1 MHESDPIFPFQLKP
15 DICYLGK
22 VQSRSET
29 KIFGI
34 LEEDRRKHM
43 YLLGKTGMGKST
55 FLENM
60 IVQDIYNDK
69 GLCFIDPHGDSSEYI
84 IKRIPERRLKDLV
97 YFNPSDL
104 EHPIGLNILEPTSGE
119 DPYLVV
125 SGLMQIFSHIWA
137 GSWSSRMEYILSNTL
152 FALLEVPDS
161 TLLGV
166 VRMLSDNDYKE
177 YVVSQI
183 KNPTVRNFWVK
194 EYAAFNDKYRTEA
207 VAPILNKI
215 GQFFSSDITL
225 NMMGQAVSTVNFRN
239 IMDEGKI
246 LIMNLS
252 KGKVGEQAIGLIGSM
267 IITKIQLAAMSRVNL
282 PEAQRKDF
290 YLYVDEFQ
298 NFTTESFA
306 TILSEARKYR
316 LALVLAHQYI
326 KQLEESDNEK
336 VKNAV
341 FGNVGTMMTFAIGA
355 EDAAKMELE
364 FEPVF
369 TGQNLVNLSK
379 FQMALKLG
387 IQGRP
392 SAPFLAQT
400 LAPCLPNEIITLE
413 RAVEVSRQNWTVT
426 RAHAQEEIM
435 EWLNKEFGDPDKKNK
450 KKSQFAHIMG
460 APGPERPDKPE
471 YNVDKP
477 QGGGQD
483 SRPQRDNRNDN
494 NYSNPRPAYNNDRP
508 QGDRPQRSNDYNS
521 NRPQGDRP
529 QRSNDKPSFDRNNQ
543 DRGSNDRPTTRSFD
557 QGNDRNVTRNNLDRT
572 SPDRNSDRQPID
584 RQANDKNGPERNQDR
599 NDNDRT
605 SNRDD
610 RRTNRKNRDE
620 ERNKR
625 QNTNSSDSNQVQTEN
640 PFKKSPSNSNH
651 QSSTPISKQ
660 QSPQDDSKP
669 RINIQDKLAKLSS
682 IKASTNP
689 NDRLSLLKNSI
700 KKD

>member
-1 MHESDPIFPFQLKP
+1 MHPNDPKFPFELKP
-15 DICYLGK
+15 NITYLGK

-29 KIFGI
+29 IIFGI
-34 LEEDRRKHM
+34 LDEDRRKHM

-69 GLCFIDPHGDSSEYI
+69 GLCFLDPHGDSSEYI

-104 EHPIGLNILEPTSGE
+104 EYPIGLNILEPTSGE

-125 SGLMQIFSHIWA
+125 SGLMQIFAHIWA

-152 FALLEVPDS
+152 FALLEVPGS

-177 YVVSQI
+177 YVISHI
-183 KNPTVRNFWVK
+183 KNPTVKNFWVK

-225 NMMGQAVSTVNFRN
+225 NMMGQTVSTINFRE
-239 IMDEGKI
+239 IMDDGKI

-267 IITKIQLAAMSRVNL
+267 IITKLQLAAMSRVNM
-282 PEAQRKDF
+282 PESERRDF

-387 IQGRP
+387 IQGKP

-400 LAPCLPNEIITLE
+400 LSPILPDEIMSLD
-413 RAVEVSRQNWTVT
+413 RAIEVSRKNWTVT
-426 RAHAQEEIM
+426 REAAQVQIM
-435 EWLNKEFGDPDKKNK
+435 AWMTEEFGDPEKKNK
-450 KKSQFAHIMG
+450 KKSQFSHLMG
-460 APGPERPDKPE
+460 GPGPERPEKSD
-471 YNVDKP
+471 
-477 QGGGQD
+477 GGNSGNNQD
-483 SRPQRDNRNDN
+483 SRPRDDRPPRTDRPPRENGNQSNYQQDRNNNQGNRDN
-494 NYSNPRPAYNNDRP
+494 NYRDNNSNNRDRSEGRNNDRP
-508 QGDRPQRSNDYNS
+508 QGNNRNFQSNDRPQRDEKRNERRTRDE
-521 NRPQGDRP
+521 NRSKLNE
-529 QRSNDKPSFDRNNQ
+529 RSKSESQ
-543 DRGSNDRPTTRSFD
+543 
-557 QGNDRNVTRNNLDRT
+557 
-572 SPDRNSDRQPID
+572 
-584 RQANDKNGPERNQDR
+584 
-599 NDNDRT
+599 
-605 SNRDD
+605 SNRDQD
-610 RRTNRKNRDE
+610 L
-620 ERNKR
+620 
-625 QNTNSSDSNQVQTEN
+625 N
-640 PFKKSPSNSNH
+640 PFKQPS
-651 QSSTPISKQ
+651 QSVRVNQNIS
-660 QSPQDDSKP
+660 SSGPN
-669 RINIQDKLAKLSS
+669 INDKLAKLSS
-682 IKASTNP
+682 IKSNIQPTKPPTTSDKA
-689 NDRLSLLKNSI
+689 DKLSMLKKNI
-700 KKD
+700 KKEDV

>member
-1 MHESDPIFPFQLKP
+1 MHTPDPIFPFELKQN
-15 DICYLGK
+15 ICYLGK
-22 VQSRSET
+22 VQSKSET

-60 IVQDIYNDK
+60 IVQDIFNDK

-84 IKRIPERRLKDLV
+84 LKRIPERRIKDLV

-104 EHPIGLNILEPTSGE
+104 EFPIGLNILEPTSGE

-152 FALLEVPDS
+152 FALLDVPGS

-177 YVVSQI
+177 YVVSQV
-183 KNPTVRNFWVK
+183 KNPTVKNFWVK

-225 NMMGQAVSTVNFRN
+225 NMMGQAVSTVNFRE
-239 IMDEGKI
+239 IMDNSKI

-267 IITKIQLAAMSRVNL
+267 IITKLQLAAMSRVNL
-282 PEAQRKDF
+282 AEADRKDF

-364 FEPVF
+364 FEPIF

-387 IQGRP
+387 IQGKP

-400 LAPCLPNEIITLE
+400 LAPILPNEIQSLE
-413 RAVEVSRQNWTVT
+413 HAIDVSRQQWTKT
-426 RAHAQEEIM
+426 REKAQEEIM
-435 EWLNKEFGDPDKKNK
+435 AWMNAEFGDPEKKNK
-450 KKSQFAHIMG
+450 KKSQFSHIMG
-460 APGPERPDKPE
+460 TPGPERPPKDNE
-471 YNVDKP
+471 
-477 QGGGQD
+477 GEATSTSD
-483 SRPQRDNRNDN
+483 SRPPRSESNNSDSSFNRE
-494 NYSNPRPAYNNDRP
+494 RPARNFDRGER
-508 QGDRPQRSNDYNS
+508 GDRQSNS
-521 NRPQGDRP
+521 PT
-529 QRSNDKPSFDRNNQ
+529 SRN
-543 DRGSNDRPTTRSFD
+543 
-557 QGNDRNVTRNNLDRT
+557 
-572 SPDRNSDRQPID
+572 PDR
-584 RQANDKNGPERNQDR
+584 E
-599 NDNDRT
+599 RT
-605 SNRDD
+605 SNRDQVNNTRGDKRDERRND
-610 RRTNRKNRDE
+610 RRRKDE

-625 QNTNSSDSNQVQTEN
+625 PQNREQ
-640 PFKKSPSNSNH
+640 PSGN
-651 QSSTPISKQ
+651 T
-660 QSPQDDSKP
+660 
-669 RINIQDKLAKLSS
+669 
-682 IKASTNP
+682 
-689 NDRLSLLKNSI
+689 
-700 KKD
+700 